1 MEVILKHFLIIGFDE
16 EDDLKEVRE
25 HIEALN
31 LKSAYEIAYKMH
43 ITVDDI
49 IELNIVDK

>member
-1 MEVILKHFLIIGFDE
+1 MKHFLIVGFDK
-16 EDDLKEVRE
+16 EDALLEVRE
-25 HIEALN
+25 HIEAPN
-31 LKSAYEIAYKMH
+31 LKSAYEIANKMN